1 MGRTGSENALLP
13 SHLPRAF
20 NRYVAAKKAKDTPCS
35 STTECKAGLKCCT
48 MCPADAACGPGTE
61 FSPTCD
67 DGPCESPNWLEFE

>member
-1 MGRTGSENALLP
+1 MRFCLFVCLALL
-13 SHLPRAF
+13 
-20 NRYVAAKKAKDTPCS
+20 VATVSAKKAKDTPCS
-35 STTECKAGLKCCT
+35 STTECNAGLKCCT